1 LPVYYDRMPSIPLRG
16 EHITLVQ
23 AVKVA
28 GLAESGGQAKFLIR
42 EGHVTVNDRVASQP
56 GRKLV
61 VGDRIQVNGGEA
73 WIIAGPE

>member
-1 LPVYYDRMPSIPLRG
+1 MPSIPLRG
-16 EHITLVQ
+16 EYITLVQ

-56 GRKLV
+56 ARKLV
-61 VGDRIQVNGGEA
+61 VGDRIQVNSGEA
-73 WIIAGPE
+73 WIIAESEPDSE

>member
-1 LPVYYDRMPSIPLRG
+1 MPSIHLRG
-16 EHITLVQ
+16 DSITLVQ

-61 VGDRIQVNGGEA
+61 LGDRIQVNGGDA
-73 WIIAGPE
+73 WIIAAPEPDAE